1 MSDNS
6 LKIAFDYNKPDEAVL
21 LIYKTSISGFS
32 LYGGEPSVTVERV
45 ISGKKAIALYSE
57 LSGKS
62 IEQIEELASR

>member
-6 LKIAFDYNKPDEAVL
+6 LKIAFDYKKPDEAVL
-21 LIYKTSISGFS
+21 VVYKTMVSGFS

-57 LSGKS
+57 LTGKS
-62 IEQIEELASR
+62 IEQIEELASK